1 MRSQN
6 VRPGLDARRFSTNQ
20 ARGRHENLHQIEL
33 WLRPGTSENHEMPR
47 SFPCLLLPSNPP
59 ARHAARVRRVRL
71 AAILLVALIN
81 LPVQANAP
89 YDFCVTRVMQAGS
102 DVLRTR
108 LLFEDKDP
116 GVELA
121 GHLLIRHYRQ
131 LLVTA
136 VRIEDYRP
144 EVCGTAETQ
153 FLALRAGLG
162 ALQQAEPARRLADL
176 GRAASQTANLVSET
190 YMDVARQLTGV
201 LGLMLEATNEALC
214 SMIRC

>member
-1 MRSQN
+1 M
-6 VRPGLDARRFSTNQ
+6 
-20 ARGRHENLHQIEL
+20 
-33 WLRPGTSENHEMPR
+33 
-47 SFPCLLLPSNPP
+47 
-59 ARHAARVRRVRL
+59 RL
-71 AAILLVALIN
+71 AAILLVASIN
-81 LPVQANAP
+81 FPALADAP

-116 GVELA
+116 GVEVA

-131 LLVTA
+131 PLVTA

-153 FLALRAGLG
+153 FLALKAGTG
-162 ALQQAEPARRLADL
+162 PLQRAEPARRLLDP

-190 YMDVARQLTGV
+190 YMDVARQATGA
-201 LGLMLEATNEALC
+201 LGLVLEATNEALC